1 MAEDVLKY
9 CATDKEIYDLLMASK
24 QRMSIAI
31 LHEMS
36 KKRGI
41 FLSPKDIREDLA
53 NYVSMLP
60 YDYEALDDLL
70 EQSTSQNRA
79 ERVTSVTLPTTI
91 TTSELKQVVRELQ
104 AAVGAEEKI
113 TSRPE
118 TPDRYVVQLEYSEI
132 DFARTRLLQ
141 RREREAD
148 IRFVTEGDTTTVR
161 MPANEKA
168 RDFVTRLTK
177 ALEEKRLDNIPADV
191 IEVGDLS
198 ADERT
203 EFFTGLMT
211 KMKDYSSKGVSN
223 VRVHSGLEGDA
234 NDEED
239 EELED
244 DQAVTDAAT
253 AEAAEEMLY
262 VVEDVALNGQML
274 MASPEYQQLREKGFY
289 ITSITWISQQNH
301 APNNRIEFDA
311 GFEHPKHGKGFRY
324 NVRGIYRK
332 RKGKYTKTLR
342 PVSEDDKQVLFPIIE
357 QTARQVLTELRS
369 KHSTERNEPDGEAN

>member
-1 MAEDVLKY
+1 MAEDILKY

-24 QRMSIAI
+24 QRINVSTLHDIA
-31 LHEMS
+31 

-41 FLSPKDIREDLA
+41 FCSPNDIREDLA
-53 NYVSMLP
+53 SYMSTLP
-60 YDYEALDDLL
+60 YDYEALDDVL
-70 EQSTSQNRA
+70 EQSTSHNRA
-79 ERVTSVTLPTTI
+79 ERVTSVTLPTKI
-91 TTSELKQVVRELQ
+91 TTDELKQVVKELQ
-104 AAVGAEEKI
+104 AAVGGAEKI
-113 TSRPE
+113 TSHPE

-168 RDFVTRLTK
+168 RDFVANLTN
-177 ALEEKRLDNIPADV
+177 ALEQKRLKSIPADV
-191 IEVGDLS
+191 IEVSDLS

-203 EFFTGLMT
+203 EFFTSLMT
-211 KMKDYSSKGVSN
+211 TMKDYTSKGVSN
-223 VRVHSGLEGDA
+223 IRVHSGLETDA
-234 NDEED
+234 DDDDDQES
-239 EELED
+239 ED
-244 DQAVTDAAT
+244 DQATPDPAAV
-253 AEAAEEMLY
+253 EAAEEMLY

-289 ITSITWISQQNH
+289 TTSITWISQQNH
-301 APNNRIEFDA
+301 APNNRVEFEA

-332 RKGKYTKTLR
+332 RKGEYTKTLR

-357 QTARQVLTELRS
+357 QTARKVLTELRS
-369 KHSTERNEPDGEAN
+369 KHSGGKTTEVGEAS